1 MEETNNNIWL
11 IDKKDGFI
19 YIKNINLEKIS
30 EIINKKI
37 IDNTYIKFNRNELAT
52 ITHKLTHNKYI
63 CYYLDHSKL

>member
-1 MEETNNNIWL
+1 MEEKNNNICL
-11 IDKKDGFI
+11 IDKKDGYI
-19 YIKNINLEKIS
+19 YIKNMDLRKIS

-37 IDNTYIKFNRNELAT
+37 TDNTYIKIQRNELAA

>member
-37 IDNTYIKFNRNELAT
+37 IDNTYIKFNRNELSA
-52 ITHKLTHNKYI
+52 IAHKLTHNKYM
-63 CYYLDHSKL
+63 CYYLDYSKL

>member
-37 IDNTYIKFNRNELAT
+37 IDNTYIKFNRNELSA
-52 ITHKLTHNKYI
+52 ITHKLTHNKYM
-63 CYYLDHSKL
+63 CYYLDYSKL